1 VYLSNFENIQ
11 IGDGF
16 SMEKTITSAMVQM
29 FADFT
34 GDLNPIHLDDEY
46 CKARG
51 LGSRSVHGLLTASF
65 LSGFIGMH
73 FPGEGSIC
81 LSHRIEF
88 ITPVRVGDTI
98 RIAGRVVA
106 KNNDNAFKLN
116 IVTLKFEIRTQDG
129 VLAAKCTSKV
139 SV

>member
-1 VYLSNFENIQ
+1 MHLSRFESISV
-11 IGDGF
+11 GDGI
-16 SMEKTITSAMVQM
+16 SMEKTVTSAMVQL

-34 GDLNPIHLDDEY
+34 GDYNPVHMDDEY
-46 CKARG
+46 CRSRG

-65 LSGFIGMH
+65 ISGIIGMQ

-81 LSHRIEF
+81 LSHKIDF

-98 RIAGRVVA
+98 RISGRVVD
-106 KNNDNAFKLN
+106 KNNENALKLN
-116 IVTLKFEIRTQDG
+116 ILTLKFEIRTHEG

>member
-1 VYLSNFENIQ
+1 MHLPRFESIR

-16 SMEKTITSAMVQM
+16 SMERTVTSAMVRQ

-34 GDLNPIHLDDEY
+34 GDHNPVHMDDEY
-46 CKARG
+46 CKVRG
-51 LGSRSVHGLLTASF
+51 LGSRSVHGLLTTSF
-65 LSGFIGMH
+65 ISGIIGMH

-81 LSHRIEF
+81 LSHSIDF

-98 RIAGRVVA
+98 RISGRVVD
-106 KNNDNAFKLN
+106 KNNDNALKLN
-116 IVTLKFEIRTQDG
+116 ILTLKFEIRTQDG
-129 VLAAKCTSKV
+129 TLAAKCTSKV